1 MTDGIRS
8 DASGAG
14 FTLIEI
20 LITLV
25 ISSVIILS
33 LGGFALSIIDGGQM
47 SRERLSAVHLAEQ
60 VLESWQ
66 RDTNDRLSTIAS
78 DCTLTP
84 AASAPSYPVSVTCTP
99 DTGVTIAYT
108 VVANET
114 QASGPL
120 PPVLSAFQS
129 FGSSGF
135 TVTPMTKVV
144 TVSWM
149 HKGTSRSVFLT
160 HLSAVK

>member
-20 LITLV
+20 LVALV

-33 LGGFALSIIDGGQM
+33 LGAFALSIIDNGQV
-47 SRERLSAVHLAEQ
+47 SRERLSAVLLAEQ

-66 RDTNDRLSTIAS
+66 RDTNDRLSTIAA

-99 DTGVTIAYT
+99 GTGVSIAYT
-108 VVANET
+108 IVADET
-114 QASGPL
+114 QVSGPL
-120 PPVLSAFQS
+120 PSNLSAFQP

-144 TVSWM
+144 TVSWA
-149 HKGTSRSVFLT
+149 HKGRSRSVFLT